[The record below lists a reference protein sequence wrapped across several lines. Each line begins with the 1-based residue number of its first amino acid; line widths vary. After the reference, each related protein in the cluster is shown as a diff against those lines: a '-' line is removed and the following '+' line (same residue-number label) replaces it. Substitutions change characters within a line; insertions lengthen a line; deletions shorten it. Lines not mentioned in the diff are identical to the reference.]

1 MNRKARRAAGGQ
13 GGGDLASLLAAAVRH
28 HQAGELVQAEACYR
42 GVLAID
48 PRHGRALY
56 YLGVLSAHT
65 GRFDAASDLIT
76 RAAALDP
83 SNPELRYNLAAAQQ
97 GAGRLDDAVAEY
109 RKAIALRPDYAEA
122 HMNLGNALATLGD
135 MAGAVACYDR
145 VLALDPASAAAH
157 YNAANVLARRG
168 DLAAAAA
175 RYGDAIALKPDLA
188 EAHNNLGNV
197 LRSADRPAEAEAAYR
212 RALALRHDFADAHNN
227 LGTVLIARGAAEEG
241 MSHYR
246 EALRAR
252 PRFAEAH
259 NNLGLALFRAGQP
272 GDAIGHFERAV
283 ALDPHYVDA
292 YLNLAR
298 QLHAAGEVERA
309 VAVAARALVTKET
322 PDAKH
327 LFAIYAGG
335 LEVGEEAEHYRDT
348 IARALREGWAPAS
361 ELERVSVRLI
371 RRNPAVAAALAALAS
386 MPRPPDL
393 AHFAVLAGDGL
404 LRSLMAGARICDP
417 DLEHLLTTMRSA
429 LLAASTPAAAEIAA
443 PMLAFACDLARQ
455 CFINEYVFAESAA
468 EEEMVRRLAAWVE
481 AGLAAGDAIAAA
493 TIVALACHRPLHAV
507 PAAARLLERTWPAAV
522 DALLTQQVR
531 EPAAE
536 QAIRATVPAL
546 TEIDDT
552 VSRQVR
558 DQYEENPYPRWV
570 APLPAVRASPL
581 AEHLR
586 MKFPLAPLR
595 SIDSTGGTDVLIAGC
610 GTGAHAIEICRR
622 IRGAR
627 VLAIDLS
634 RTSLAY
640 ATRKT
645 RELGLAI
652 DYAQADILRLGE
664 VDRAFDLIEA
674 SGVLHHLA
682 DPFAGW
688 RILLARLKPGG
699 VMAIGLYSR
708 LARGEINAIRA
719 FIAAEGYGATA
730 ADIQRCRQDI
740 LAFAAQTPGRSV
752 VHSGDFYSMSGCRDL
767 LFHVQE
773 HQHTLP
779 EIAAFLAGQ
788 DLQFLGF
795 EIDQR
800 VLGAYVERN
809 PEDPAGLDLERW
821 HRFELDHPGLFA
833 GMYQFAVQKRG

>member
-1 MNRKARRAAGGQ
+1 MPPARSSGPSRW
-13 GGGDLASLLAAAVRH
+13 RH
-28 HQAGELVQAEACYR
+28 AR
-42 GVLAID
+42 SS
-48 PRHGRALY
+48 PR
-56 YLGVLSAHT
+56 
-65 GRFDAASDLIT
+65 
-76 RAAALDP
+76 
-83 SNPELRYNLAAAQQ
+83 
-97 GAGRLDDAVAEY
+97 
-109 RKAIALRPDYAEA
+109 
-122 HMNLGNALATLGD
+122 
-135 MAGAVACYDR
+135 
-145 VLALDPASAAAH
+145 
-157 YNAANVLARRG
+157 RR
-168 DLAAAAA
+168 
-175 RYGDAIALKPDLA
+175 
-188 EAHNNLGNV
+188 
-197 LRSADRPAEAEAAYR
+197 
-212 RALALRHDFADAHNN
+212 
-227 LGTVLIARGAAEEG
+227 
-241 MSHYR
+241 
-246 EALRAR
+246 
-252 PRFAEAH
+252 
-259 NNLGLALFRAGQP
+259 
-272 GDAIGHFERAV
+272 
-283 ALDPHYVDA
+283 
-292 YLNLAR
+292 
-298 QLHAAGEVERA
+298 
-309 VAVAARALVTKET
+309 
-322 PDAKH
+322 PDAKHH

-429 LLAASTPAAAEIAA
+429 LLAASTPVAAEIAA

-552 VSRQVR
+552 VSRQRTRPVR
-558 DQYEENPYPRWV
+558 GK
-570 APLPAVRASPL
+570 PLSAMDRAAARAVRAFPL
-581 AEHLR
+581 AEHLQ

-634 RTSLAY
+634 RTSLAF

-645 RELGLAI
+645 RVLGLAI

-664 VDRAFDLIEA
+664 VDRAFLDLIEA

-719 FIAAEGYGATA
+719 FIAAEGYEKGRPLPISSAAGRTSSRSRRRRPGGPSSTRATST
-730 ADIQRCRQDI
+730 R
-740 LAFAAQTPGRSV
+740 
-752 VHSGDFYSMSGCRDL
+752 
-767 LFHVQE
+767 
-773 HQHTLP
+773 
-779 EIAAFLAGQ
+779 
-788 DLQFLGF
+788 
-795 EIDQR
+795 
-800 VLGAYVERN
+800 
-809 PEDPAGLDLERW
+809 
-821 HRFELDHPGLFA
+821 
-833 GMYQFAVQKRG
+833 